1 MKTTIHKASSRGGA
15 NHGWLHANHSF
26 SFANYHNPERMN
38 FGALRVLNDDV
49 IAPGMGFGMH
59 PHDNMEIITIPLEG
73 ALVHKDSI
81 GNSAVVHKGDVQV
94 MSAGSGVQHS
104 EYNNSETEYLKLFQI
119 WIFSKY
125 KNVTPRYQQIS
136 LDNNFAANTFQ
147 TIVAPTPLPN
157 ATWVHQDCW
166 LNIVS
171 INNTEIEYTLNLET
185 NGVYVMVIEGEIIVD
200 GHTLNSR
207 DAIGIWDTKVVK
219 IEAENARILLIEVPM

>member
-1 MKTTIHKASSRGGA
+1 
-15 NHGWLHANHSF
+15 
-26 SFANYHNPERMN
+26 
-38 FGALRVLNDDV
+38 
-49 IAPGMGFGMH
+49 
-59 PHDNMEIITIPLEG
+59 
-73 ALVHKDSI
+73 
-81 GNSAVVHKGDVQV
+81 
-94 MSAGSGVQHS
+94 
-104 EYNNSETEYLKLFQI
+104 
-119 WIFSKY
+119 
-125 KNVTPRYQQIS
+125 
-136 LDNNFAANTFQ
+136 
-147 TIVAPTPLPN
+147 VAPTPLPN